1 MELIVWDCSN
11 CIQLEMKCTD
21 ACTSKDCGNYDTLE
35 NCDGDVDTN
44 SNNNDNCAD
53 QENEEF
59 E

>member
-1 MELIVWDCSN
+1 MHF
-11 CIQLEMKCTD
+11 QRY
-21 ACTSKDCGNYDTLE
+21 YDTLE
-35 NCDGDVDTN
+35 NCDGDVDTK